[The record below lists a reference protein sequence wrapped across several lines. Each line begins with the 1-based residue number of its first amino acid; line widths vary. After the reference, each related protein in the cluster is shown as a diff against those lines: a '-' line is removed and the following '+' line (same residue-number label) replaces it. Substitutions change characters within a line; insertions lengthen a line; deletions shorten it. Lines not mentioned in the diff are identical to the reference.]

1 MNYPKNQIEFDRMFK
16 TEQDCIDYLISIRW
30 SQGFECPTCGSV
42 RTWKKSK
49 KRFECIDCHTETT
62 VTSGTIFHK
71 STKPLKVWF
80 YAIWWIVAQ
89 KNGVSAKG
97 LMRIIGLGSYRTS
110 WTWLHKFR
118 RLMVLSSRSKLQGI
132 IEVDEVLLGGKK
144 SGKRGRGAEGKS
156 LIAVA
161 VEVKGRKTGRV
172 RLAKIP
178 DASSISLNEFIEN
191 NIKKASTI
199 ITDEWPSYNKLESM
213 GYIHKTQKATA
224 KNENEDEEV
233 LPNVHR
239 IASLLKRW
247 LLGTHQS
254 YVNKNKLGYYLDEYI
269 FRYNRRTSTSR
280 GLLFLRL
287 IEQTVKTPPV
297 SYKEIINQN
306 HGS

>member
-1 MNYPKNQIEFDRMFK
+1 MNYPKNQIEFNEMFYA
-16 TEQDCIDYLISIRW
+16 EQNCIEYLIAVRW
-30 SQGFECPTCGSV
+30 PQGFECPTCGSI
-42 RTWKKSK
+42 RYWKKSEN
-49 KRFECIDCHTETT
+49 RFECIDCHTETT
-62 VTSGTIFHK
+62 VTNGTIFHK
-71 STKPLKVWF
+71 STKPLRIWF
-80 YAIWWIVAQ
+80 QAIWWIVAQ

-97 LMRIIGLGSYRTS
+97 LMKVLGLGSYKTS
-110 WTWLHKFR
+110 WSWLRKFR
-118 RLMVLSSRSKLQGI
+118 RLMVLNGRTKLQGKV
-132 IEVDEVLLGGKK
+132 EVDEVLIGGKK

-178 DASSISLNEFIEN
+178 DASSNSLIGFIEN
-191 NIKKASTI
+191 NIEKSSTI
-199 ITDEWPSYNKLESM
+199 ITDEWPSYNKLKSM
-213 GYIHKTQKATA
+213 DYIHKTEKATA
-224 KNENEDEEV
+224 IDGDKEV

-254 YVNKNKLGYYLDEYI
+254 YLNKNKLEYYLDEYV

-287 IEQTVKTPPV
+287 IEQAVKTLPV
-297 SYKEIINQN
+297 TYKEIVNQN
-306 HGS
+306 HGL

>member
-1 MNYPKNQIEFDRMFK
+1 MNYPANQMDFEKMFN
-16 TEQDCIDYLISIRW
+16 TEQDCIDYLTAMRW
-30 SQGFECPTCGSV
+30 PHGFECPLCGSV
-42 RTWKKSK
+42 RSWKKSK
-49 KRFECIDCHTETT
+49 GRFECVDCHTETT
-62 VTSGTIFHK
+62 VTNGTIFHK
-71 STKPLKVWF
+71 STKPLLIWF
-80 YAIWWIVAQ
+80 RAIWWMVAQ

-97 LMRIIGLGSYRTS
+97 LQKILGLGNYQTA

-118 RLMVLSSRSKLQGI
+118 RLMVLSGRTKLQGVV
-132 IEVDEVLLGGKK
+132 EVDEVLVGGKA

-178 DASSISLNEFIEN
+178 DASSNSLNTFIED
-191 NIKKASTI
+191 NIELSSTI
-199 ITDEWPSYNKLESM
+199 ITDGWPSYNELSKK
-213 GYIHKTQKATA
+213 GYTHKVQKATV
-224 KNENEDEEV
+224 KDENEEV

-254 YVNKNKLGYYLDEYI
+254 YLNKNKLEYYLDEYV

-287 IEQTVKTPPV
+287 IEQALVTAPV
-297 SYKEIINQN
+297 SYEKIINKN
-306 HGS
+306 HGL

>member
-1 MNYPKNQIEFDRMFK
+1 MEFEEMFK
-16 TEQDCIDYLISIRW
+16 TEQNCIEYISSIRW
-30 SQGFECPTCGSV
+30 PQGFECPVCGSI
-42 RTWKKSK
+42 RYWKKNK
-49 KRFECIDCHTETT
+49 GRFECRDCHTETT
-62 VTSGTIFHK
+62 VTNGTIFHK
-71 STKPLKVWF
+71 STKPLMIWF
-80 YAIWWIVAQ
+80 RAIWWMVAQ

-97 LMRIIGLGSYRTS
+97 LQKILGLGSYRTS

-118 RLMVLSSRSKLQGI
+118 RLMVFSGRTKLQGTV
-132 IEVDEVLLGGKK
+132 EVDEVMIGGKT

-161 VEVKGRKTGRV
+161 VEVQGRKTGRM
-172 RLAKIP
+172 RMAKIP
-178 DASSISLNEFIEN
+178 DASSDSLNRFIEN
-191 NIKKASTI
+191 NIEQSSTI
-199 ITDEWPSYNKLESM
+199 ITDGWTSYSNLVNM
-213 GYIHKTQKATA
+213 GYLHKIQKAEI
-224 KNENEDEEV
+224 KENDEEV

-254 YVNKNKLGYYLDEYI
+254 YLNKNKLEYYLDEYV

-287 IEQTVKTPPV
+287 IEQAVITEPV

-306 HGS
+306 HG